1 MAKQKI
7 NEHVISLSVLLN
19 TKVDQNQLE
28 GTVRQLKAKLS
39 NLSAEMDKKKTQ
51 QEAQKIVD
59 EINSAFKELHMP
71 EITFDDLQNNLKG
84 IKQQIINAFKQTN
97 GISADLFSLSDI
109 EESLKNIDRNVNSLT
124 QHMQNL
130 SKASDKASGFARSL
144 SEINS
149 AAALLTAAK
158 LDISDVFNFGEDMTD
173 VDAMAKALRT
183 LNNAVRNMVD
193 NPSGNWAKDYATTVK
208 FVKLYERASQLPDF
222 DQSIITKPMTNRYNM
237 AKIGIAEKE
246 NILRNVYNAQLGRD
260 ISTTGKPSEGNWATE
275 STVQDIRDILK
286 KGITVSGRVPQGTTS
301 KATESK
307 PTETRREVTSEDFKN
322 KKFTFYRGLEKGII
336 PEYKDAKSFYYY
348 LTTVETQK
356 NSKVA
361 LNTAAEYGRDGDES
375 IIQSGT
381 FVPRNPFVINGGGEQ
396 WYEFGKF
403 KELVPILLQHEDQLR
418 SANPDKVSV
427 VNALIDAA
435 QNQKSLSKYKRRDA
449 MQSMILQL
457 LQSLQYDAVIF
468 DNILDKSSEIK
479 GTPTTTA
486 AILNRSAITID
497 QHYQKQDDAI
507 KASQSVPDWTFPYLN
522 QQEINQLDLTNP
534 EQIFEAL
541 KALDQS
547 FKAIDNT
554 TAMLGALEQ
563 SAKDRGWT
571 KKKLHDNASWQEY
584 DTLKTSWSDLQKDL
598 LERLLSISKST
609 EWSNILKS
617 TNGDIFSAGSQ
628 FYKEHES
635 EFQAPQYEPISTP
648 SFIDYTAQNP
658 QEEMPAIQQA
668 VEDGVREA
676 LTQES
681 EPDSAAQKIDATVLQ
696 PLIDQLG
703 AALQNVVGQPTID
716 IDQSIPVDLKNAFD
730 KIIQVLH
737 SVQQDLL
744 QYESSFQDITSPTNG
759 LAELFTTIQTNLDAL
774 AQTVTQLS
782 ERYTNA
788 DREYKTVRDAMDSL
802 EMHKNMKPVL
812 LDNATIQ
819 NNIASLQDLINSK
832 APLSEL
838 ERARDTAFADYTS
851 FMSKILGIQTT
862 SAPSET
868 QTVTIDTTATNDKLD
883 SITSYLSRVESNVT
897 SIEQLL
903 MSAGDNVT
911 SPLSQLCESVNI
923 LVDQVQSLNQTYRE
937 APADVDDDDDDLEI
951 QEQHNDQKTNSNLY
965 KDNPLGFIL
974 SDVLKSPDFANAIL
988 SYIKTGEADV
998 RQVIKSMFDDISDEL
1013 IDKLFTEIPN
1023 ALHQN
1028 DVSLGT
1034 SRDYVEANYPDVYK
1048 FLDTHVRSPRMTS
1061 IEMAKGIFEDD
1072 TLRQLNI
1079 VGAFSRNNIGRLIN
1093 DIKDGQ
1099 SLAEIVMQ
1107 ISSYISGMTEYLD
1120 GLLPNLEKFTD
1131 EDLLGAL
1138 QDRYNVDFTGNKGM
1152 LYDGDESYNADS
1164 YDDDDS
1170 YEYNTGELERI
1181 LNKLDASLNA
1191 WTLNHISD
1199 RSDNVN
1205 VNAIRGT
1212 VEHIHDT
1219 LEDLYQWLQSDL
1231 NLTNALQ
1238 QIASK
1243 LNDLARSKNQ
1253 SNSNYEPTYLIE
1265 LRANLDQL
1273 TSAIYSLHNTP
1284 EMEPWALEV
1293 TLQSL
1298 VGKVDTL
1305 IGDMETVSN
1314 NNESSSFAELRST
1327 LDELTRALYLLNKGK
1342 ALTQQ
1347 QVKAAITDALQQ
1359 VNSKFTADDVKAT
1372 VDVQPIVGLLQEIS
1386 GKLTSGVKLSNGS
1399 GTSSNGSND
1408 AAAEDGKPKSKSK
1421 AKQGTINRG
1430 TAKGQTSLQRVVDY
1444 YYWLEEQAKAY
1455 EKNKPYVD
1463 AIQSVQQE
1471 LLSDMGKF
1479 NKKNEKP
1486 IVEYLR
1492 GETDTVPDVK
1502 WFQNLQ
1508 SKHNLNMTRMAGQDD
1523 INSQNAIRKQALDLL
1538 RQEYKIR
1545 SDIST
1550 LERNGAKKDSL
1561 SVLQREIKDLSTLRQ
1576 TLFSMLDADQQ
1587 RLYIDEQIAL
1597 TGKQHAD
1604 DVRRQVKQAQSE
1616 LEASSKQL
1624 NSLYENL
1631 GKLYAQRTHVAD
1643 TTGVDAEIKQINE
1656 QIASIIK
1663 KQPTLKEAGKA
1674 NIGVGTTKQNATY
1687 NNQIINANNNQLRQ
1701 LYAQQ
1706 AKLESDKAHNHEAEL
1721 AWYADEIKRRETISK
1736 LDQDEIDR
1744 IKQKVAA
1751 RAAGKKADEEEK
1763 QRKAQEA
1770 ADRKQQYEEEIAWQQ
1785 YRLEAERQIRQETE
1799 KAWEKHQQQQYNIP
1813 VDGQGRV
1820 DSAYFVDQTARD
1832 YLNGGRDVDDVRSKI
1847 ENYRDELAAAGKLT
1861 DELREKIDLLFVDLN
1876 TSNSSGDIDQIFA
1889 RLNALKEVV
1898 KIQGIE
1904 KRTRD
1909 ADAAA
1914 QKREQTQRQKEEEEM
1929 YKIYRDEAK
1938 KQSEIERGLNQ
1949 HRQPEYNLSTDANG
1963 WADNEH
1969 FVDNAARAYLD
1980 GGYDINDIETS
1991 IKNYMAEL
1999 DAANKLTD
2007 QLRNEFNIMLS
2018 NLALSYSD
2026 EDITSVV
2033 NSFDTMK
2040 ESIKIGNIEQRRN
2053 PVEALQR
2060 QISQYTEELL
2070 ASDRLSETFFNELAT
2085 MSVNADAA
2093 KGDRDL
2099 SAVQE
2104 QLNALKKKV
2113 QLEQTLEQLYR
2124 ERGSLDAQ
2132 RQNME
2137 ANGKDVSGINE
2148 KIKANEREIQT
2159 TRELIKVGQ
2168 MAKDEFDELNQ
2179 RLTQAQESGRIIKQA
2194 EYNNKQ
2200 KAKSQPKTQRDENT
2214 QKKNELKS
2222 LYAQLA
2228 RNRYDGNSTA
2238 VVATQNE
2245 IDNLEREVQ
2254 LSEEEK
2260 SNIQQIAEARARIS
2274 AARKTDTKAAHQAE
2288 AEANK
2293 EEKRQLTELLKLYKE
2308 KAKIEMR
2315 IKQIGNDASHAAEK
2329 EMLEQQII
2337 AINSNID
2344 ANPAKTTKNSK
2355 ATNDAYDD
2363 AKAQAVKDLNKSAR
2377 LKTHQG
2383 TIDKYATMQR
2393 QLIDAANNV
2402 GIDNVAD
2409 NNLITQFST
2418 YLYQYQ
2424 QLKNQLDAKSQKG
2437 EIVTEEELRRLQDA
2451 KRNVEQYKTAIQ
2463 HLYDDTVLGQNQ
2475 SNIDLTSFNGRFDF
2489 SASNMDSYKTQLVDL
2504 MKALTRGKGQVQSF
2518 DHETNTLTYTIQ
2530 NGAHETQTMTLHI
2543 RDLDHGITQTARDT
2557 RYSASLFDNLR
2568 QKMREIS
2575 RYVIGYSTISR
2586 LVQEVR
2592 RGLQYVKEIDAAMTE
2607 LKKVTNETDETYA
2620 KFMQDARKTAERV
2633 GATTKDIISSTA
2645 DWARLGYSIQ
2655 EAAKLSESTQ
2665 VLLNVSEFTDVS
2677 KATDSLI
2684 SSVQAFGYTAD
2695 QSMHVVDILNEIGN
2709 NYAISTADLAQSL
2722 TKSSGALVTAGGDLA
2737 EAAALTATANSII
2750 QDADVVGTALKTTS
2764 LRLRGTDVKVL
2775 DEEGLDSDNV
2785 VTSKSKLRSKVKA
2798 LSGVDILTDAG
2809 AYKSTYQILL
2819 EISKVWEDI
2828 DNMDQAALLELISG
2842 KRNASVISA
2851 LLQAPETLEKAYES
2865 AQNAS
2870 GSAEK
2875 ENERYLDSIQGRIT
2889 LFQSAMQNFWT
2900 KLISADVV
2908 KRIVDLGTTLVKFI
2922 DTGTGKVTA
2931 LLLYIDSKIT
2941 KIAPKILS
2949 IINPLKALDRA
2960 GQNFRDVMSGVVTT
2974 ISKVNRFNIYEALT
2988 RGTDLDWEHVN
2999 DLSQAL
3005 ADAADSSG
3013 RLNIQQATNILL
3025 TKGYTREQSEAI
3037 LSTLGFTT
3045 ANQALTFSFKNLG
3058 KATLAALKVLWPF
3071 IVVGAAV
3078 AATIAI
3084 VKHNQAKAID
3094 TTKEFAEELDKLRTN
3109 SESLN
3114 SELENLKT
3122 QLEDIGE
3129 KIKELESLPALSF
3142 VQEEELKRLRAVK
3155 DQLTL
3160 QQAVLQGQK
3169 EREDAQINKTQIEA
3183 ANNWLDED
3191 YYGWWQRLWHPDKRG
3206 TKKEFLDK
3214 AISAYSNASN
3224 DVEKYE
3230 DLLANVTDTTG
3241 EDTIRSYEK
3250 QLEAAKKR
3258 RDENEKI
3265 ATDLIKELGN
3275 LIGTSTSG
3283 AGYDFYIQSML
3294 KMNVATNVAG
3304 AKEQA
3309 IENIFAK
3316 DKLAELKQRI
3326 EELAESSDDATTEIT
3341 ELLRKSVELS
3351 GELQQF
3357 NSDDLNIND
3366 IVDYFTIGE
3375 QALDNS
3381 TLEGLTAQYAVAI
3394 KALEDLKSG
3403 ATTVTDYITGS
3414 GEDLVVNEKNVAKVM
3429 KGASVD
3435 IRDEFTKL
3443 VTNIA
3448 DGSMT
3453 IDNAI
3458 QYMTSKGTVASLDL
3472 LSEDLQAINEI
3483 QFKGIK
3489 DEIDGLIDTFT
3500 EFGAALKDVES
3511 AFTILNKA
3519 QTQMQHSGR
3528 LSVTTALDLINTTDR
3543 WNEILDVENGSI
3555 KLNGDYTK
3563 ILIDDKLQLIKTNL
3577 ELSLKTVKEQLAMIN
3592 SKDATEDFTM
3602 TIEESTNAAV
3612 QQLAG
3617 SMAYLNTMMEAYARL
3632 ASGDTEVNLDAARQA
3647 ASDARDNTLE
3657 ELAWTPTKETK
3668 TSKQEL
3674 LKKQR
3679 DIQEQLKLLEG
3690 INTADEFKK
3699 YYDYDK
3705 TPGDKYDDG
3714 KSALDLLKAKYESL
3728 IDNLTNQ
3735 QKWLQNEVDRLQA
3748 ENKGVSRSYYEKQI
3762 ELEEQKLHL
3771 YEQERAELQA
3781 LLGTTAQGTDEY
3793 KDVASALWEVEFAI
3807 QDSVK
3812 AAIEFRK
3819 QIIDLYKTAFDKL
3832 KTLYGNQDE
3841 FLENQQTYI
3850 DKYNELQNAL
3860 GKTGKRED
3868 IQRQLDIESEQVLYN
3883 QRLLDDLRKTRDDA
3897 MANGQMEAG
3906 SEEWI
3911 DMESNIR
3918 AVEMALLD
3926 GQLAVEKYKQAL
3938 IDLYVNA
3945 FATLNEMFSNKNNFL
3960 NSQQGYITGY
3970 VDYLKELDIDAPS
3983 EAYKAL
3989 IEIEEEKK
3997 KNNLD
4002 NLKEVKQ
4009 NIADLE
4015 NEFTAQGLSPDLYGT
4030 KKEWVDAVN
4039 KAIEL
4044 EKALQDNDIAVAQWN
4059 KIINEMDFSKFDEF
4073 ISRIG
4078 DLEKEIKRIV
4088 SVLYKNK
4095 EDIALEDGTWT
4106 SEGITVLGM
4115 YYHQMEVAK
4124 KKAAEYA
4131 QEIEELNE
4139 KYDAGSMSEKQY
4151 YERLQALKDGQWDAI
4166 DAYKEAKD
4174 SIVDLNAARID
4185 MIEKGINEEIKA
4197 YNELLDL
4204 KKKELSAERDLY
4216 NFKKS
4221 TEEKTKSI
4229 AETQRKLAALSN
4241 STSASDIAQS
4251 RKLQA
4256 ELAKQ
4261 QEDLNDSYYSHAMD
4275 SQQQALDD
4283 EGSLFEKTRN
4293 DYLEDL
4299 RKKLEEVDTII
4310 SESISD
4316 VLLNADVALNT
4327 LNEVSATYGVTLSD
4341 NLTNPWKEASIA
4353 STAWKEDISSALT
4366 SMINSDGVV
4375 TLFGNNAV
4383 ASFGNVSTAINDMKL
4398 KADEFKSTTT
4408 DFETVGAAATT
4419 FSTNVTTGMQD
4430 ILDQLN
4436 GKGKNGFTAEM
4447 TNGLKAPWDA
4457 LNDKDSSLVTFSTK
4471 VAEQLDNAIDY
4482 AANNYAS
4489 IMQGHLESPFDNASM
4504 STFNENVKGA
4514 LDKALA
4520 DAREAAD
4527 AINRTMD
4534 FNLPDYQGGIG
4545 GTGGTN
4551 GGGGSGSGGGTNTTG
4566 SKQSTMT
4573 KDDIMEL
4580 QKFLKIYWDS
4590 SVVVDGIYGA
4600 GTKKAVQGMQR
4611 AINQFLQPVGGPY
4624 ANDDGLYTQRT
4635 IDSLKAY
4642 YDLKD
4647 KTTGIKHIISVPKK
4661 AYYAKGTTGTSKSQ
4675 WAITDEYG
4683 PELTMYATKEGN
4695 LSYMRAGSTVVPA
4708 DITKKLLSMVDE
4720 YQPNLTFNQ
4729 PGVPVLNNI
4738 VTNNSAINLHFD
4750 SFIKAEHITDA
4761 TMPELNSLIDKKIDD
4776 FNRKINYALRRV

>member
-1 MAKQKI
+1 MAQNI
-7 NEHVISLSVLLN
+7 NEHVISWSVLLN
-19 TKVDQNQLE
+19 TKVDPKQLD
-28 GTVRQLKAKLS
+28 GTVKLLRQR
-39 NLSAEMDKKKTQ
+39 LSA
-51 QEAQKIVD
+51 IPV
-59 EINSAFKELHMP
+59 EINDTQTKKAAQDFVNEINAAFRELKMP
-71 EITFDDLQNNLKG
+71 EISFDDLQKDIAG
-84 IKQQIINAFKQTN
+84 VKQKIITAFKQTN
-97 GISADLFSLSDI
+97 NITADIFALDEI
-109 EESLKNIDRNVNSLT
+109 EGALKNIDLT
-124 QHMQNL
+124 IAKMSKNL
-130 SKASDKASGFARSL
+130 SRLAKASGVAQGFAKD
-144 SEINS
+144 INTIQK
-149 AAALLTAAK
+149 AAFELNSQRI
-158 LDISDVFNFGEDMTD
+158 DISDVFNFGSGRTD
-173 VDAMAKALRT
+173 AAAMKNELNALKRQIERFDSDP
-183 LNNAVRNMVD
+183 NNK
-193 NPSGNWAKDYATTVK
+193 WAEKYATTIK
-208 FVKLYERASQLPDF
+208 FVKLYEQYSSLEG
-222 DQSIITKPMTNRYNM
+222 IKPSNPLKATYDKTRVGYQ
-237 AKIGIAEKE
+237 EKE
-246 NILRNVYNAQLGRD
+246 NVLRNVYNAQLGRD
-260 ISTTGKPSEGNWATE
+260 ISATGRPSEGNWATE
-275 STVQDIRDILK
+275 NTVQEIRDILK
-286 KGITVSGRVPQGTTS
+286 KGITVTDATQTATAQGSTPSSTKQQQANVEATPTQRQLIDSVKDLS
-301 KATESK
+301 KSA
-307 PTETRREVTSEDFKN
+307 
-322 KKFTFYRGLEKGII
+322 FTFYRGLDKDSEKVAYNANDKYQFVTFASQDDQTGL
-336 PEYKDAKSFYYY
+336 KAAQKAAKSYGQHAM
-348 LTTVETQK
+348 LTGNFT
-356 NSKVA
+356 
-361 LNTAAEYGRDGDES
+361 
-375 IIQSGT
+375 
-381 FVPRNPFVINGGGEQ
+381 PRNPFIVDAHNQSWADLNTFDEFIEVFKGIKGFEDIRKDAHFKDTDPRISEIQLEILEAFRNGIIKDAQGRLYDSIIFKNIKDNAGTNTKSTPSINTAAIFDRSAIQTTRILGSNGKQIATRPDWIFPYLNEQEIKNLDLANYDTFNEAVGILKPAKAILDGIIKELTDVQKPLQGE
-396 WYEFGKF
+396 ERKF
-403 KELVPILLQHEDQLR
+403 KTELG
-418 SANPDKVSV
+418 
-427 VNALIDAA
+427 NAW
-435 QNQKSLSKYKRRDA
+435 Q
-449 MQSMILQL
+449 QL
-457 LQSLQYDAVIF
+457 LQSLLASLFPSDQQWATEFKMSNYENFIKMSPDE
-468 DNILDKSSEIK
+468 LGSEIRHLRDIQQTQTLY
-479 GTPTTTA
+479 TPKYTPVNAPEEAAIRVADTIENVITKMISEPSGDKEKFAFINTQTGQATQYVLGEDASVSSSIVEAQQGLVFNGYGSNIHQHREQDVTAAFSDSDLEFYLEHWTENLLHAFVLAGNQIMELDFTQFPEDQRKQLYEQFVNKITIPDDDGYNQFDQVDEDLYNPQQLIQYLQQQNEQQNNIAQIFTNLLQRVSENKDGNFKEKFAYVDTNGQEINSRVPVSDIATSILGNAELLSTLQNGLQNIVDNTLKNTQDEITDNDLITTLQQYIVTTIQSFIQQTFGNGAEMSKKTMSDFKSAIKFSLLAPLDNMAAEDADIDNKKQLAYQTMLQKAAKNFGYADLIKVYDVSDFLQRFPAPANNPSDNVVPDNTQEETLTTDSMQQAVENGVKEALAQEAEPALEPTKSDENNESEQTTA
-486 AILNRSAITID
+486 AIKLDEQSLIALKETVMPMIQALGKATQKLSQEVSTASTNNNANQRLNTLLANLESTLSTLNDAISKTANPSITID
-497 QHYQKQDDAI
+497 TIGIVDDLKTINESLKTIHTDI
-507 KASQSVPDWTFPYLN
+507 KHITDTKGNNVS
-522 QQEINQLDLTNP
+522 TNDT
-534 EQIFEAL
+534 IKEANSPTEL
-541 KALDQS
+541 HNVLGLL
-547 FKAIDNT
+547 NT
-554 TAMLGALEQ
+554 T
-563 SAKDRGWT
+563 
-571 KKKLHDNASWQEY
+571 
-584 DTLKTSWSDLQKDL
+584 
-598 LERLLSISKST
+598 
-609 EWSNILKS
+609 
-617 TNGDIFSAGSQ
+617 
-628 FYKEHES
+628 
-635 EFQAPQYEPISTP
+635 
-648 SFIDYTAQNP
+648 
-658 QEEMPAIQQA
+658 
-668 VEDGVREA
+668 
-676 LTQES
+676 
-681 EPDSAAQKIDATVLQ
+681 
-696 PLIDQLG
+696 
-703 AALQNVVGQPTID
+703 
-716 IDQSIPVDLKNAFD
+716 
-730 KIIQVLH
+730 
-737 SVQQDLL
+737 
-744 QYESSFQDITSPTNG
+744 
-759 LAELFTTIQTNLDAL
+759 
-774 AQTVTQLS
+774 
-782 ERYTNA
+782 
-788 DREYKTVRDAMDSL
+788 
-802 EMHKNMKPVL
+802 
-812 LDNATIQ
+812 
-819 NNIASLQDLINSK
+819 
-832 APLSEL
+832 
-838 ERARDTAFADYTS
+838 
-851 FMSKILGIQTT
+851 
-862 SAPSET
+862 
-868 QTVTIDTTATNDKLD
+868 
-883 SITSYLSRVESNVT
+883 
-897 SIEQLL
+897 
-903 MSAGDNVT
+903 
-911 SPLSQLCESVNI
+911 LSQLKDR
-923 LVDQVQSLNQTYRE
+923 LM
-937 APADVDDDDDDLEI
+937 PAEP
-951 QEQHNDQKTNSNLY
+951 TS
-965 KDNPLGFIL
+965 
-974 SDVLKSPDFANAIL
+974 STTAN
-988 SYIKTGEADV
+988 
-998 RQVIKSMFDDISDEL
+998 
-1013 IDKLFTEIPN
+1013 
-1023 ALHQN
+1023 
-1028 DVSLGT
+1028 
-1034 SRDYVEANYPDVYK
+1034 
-1048 FLDTHVRSPRMTS
+1048 MTS
-1061 IEMAKGIFEDD
+1061 
-1072 TLRQLNI
+1072 
-1079 VGAFSRNNIGRLIN
+1079 NN
-1093 DIKDGQ
+1093 
-1099 SLAEIVMQ
+1099 
-1107 ISSYISGMTEYLD
+1107 
-1120 GLLPNLEKFTD
+1120 
-1131 EDLLGAL
+1131 
-1138 QDRYNVDFTGNKGM
+1138 
-1152 LYDGDESYNADS
+1152 
-1164 YDDDDS
+1164 
-1170 YEYNTGELERI
+1170 
-1181 LNKLDASLNA
+1181 DA
-1191 WTLNHISD
+1191 
-1199 RSDNVN
+1199 
-1205 VNAIRGT
+1205 
-1212 VEHIHDT
+1212 
-1219 LEDLYQWLQSDL
+1219 
-1231 NLTNALQ
+1231 Q
-1238 QIASK
+1238 QG
-1243 LNDLARSKNQ
+1243 
-1253 SNSNYEPTYLIE
+1253 
-1265 LRANLDQL
+1265 
-1273 TSAIYSLHNTP
+1273 
-1284 EMEPWALEV
+1284 PWALET
-1293 TLQSL
+1293 TLQSMQQNL
-1298 VGKVDTL
+1298 PKQSKCTFD
-1305 IGDMETVSN
+1305 SN
-1314 NNESSSFAELRST
+1314 
-1327 LDELTRALYLLNKGK
+1327 
-1342 ALTQQ
+1342 
-1347 QVKAAITDALQQ
+1347 AITDL
-1359 VNSKFTADDVKAT
+1359 VNGLKGANDVKTT
-1372 VDVQPIVGLLQEIS
+1372 VDVRPIITLLQEIS

-1399 GTSSNGSND
+1399 GTSGNGSND
-1408 AAAEDGKPKSKSK
+1408 TVAEDGKPKSKSK

-1471 LLSDMGKF
+1471 LLSDMGRF
-1479 NKKNEKP
+1479 DKKNEKP

-1604 DVRRQVKQAQSE
+1604 DVRRQVKQD
-1616 LEASSKQL
+1616 EADRKKAASQVESDRK
-1624 NSLYENL
+1624 
-1631 GKLYAQRTHVAD
+1631 K
-1643 TTGVDAEIKQINE
+1643 E
-1656 QIASIIK
+1656 QQA
-1663 KQPTLKEAGKA
+1663 
-1674 NIGVGTTKQNATY
+1674 V
-1687 NNQIINANNNQLRQ
+1687 NANNNKLRR
-1701 LYAQQ
+1701 LYSEQE
-1706 AKLESDKAHNHEAEL
+1706 KLMLDTGHDHKDEL
-1721 AWYADEIKRRETISK
+1721 DWYVDEIARLEKISK

-1744 IKQKVAA
+1744 INQKVAA

-1799 KAWEKHQQQQYNIP
+1799 RAWTNHSQEQYNIP
-1813 VDGQGRV
+1813 VDANGRA
-1820 DSAYFVDQTARD
+1820 DPRYFMDDAART

-1969 FVDNAARAYLD
+1969 FVDNAARAYLYN
-1980 GGYDINDIETS
+1980 GGYDINEIETS

-2007 QLRNEFNIMLS
+2007 QLRNEFNVMLS

-2026 EDITSVV
+2026 EDIASVV

-2293 EEKRQLTELLKLYKE
+2293 EEKRQLTELFKLYKE

-2329 EMLEQQII
+2329 EMLSLQLLT
-2337 AINSNID
+2337 INRDIN
-2344 ANPAKTTKNSK
+2344 AQPAYTSKNLKTI
-2355 ATNDAYDD
+2355 NDAYDD
-2363 AKAQAVKDLNKSAR
+2363 AKAQAVKDLNKSTR

-2383 TIDKYATMQR
+2383 VIDKYATMQR

-2402 GIDNVAD
+2402 GMDNVAD

-2418 YLYQYQ
+2418 YLDKYQ

-2437 EIVTEEELRRLQDA
+2437 EIVTEEDLRRLQDA

-2475 SNIDLTSFNGRFDF
+2475 SNIDLASFNGRFDF

-2530 NGAHETQTMTLHI
+2530 KGAHETQTMTLHI
-2543 RDLDHGITQTARDT
+2543 RDLDHGITQTAKDT
-2557 RYSASLFDNLR
+2557 KYSVSLFDNLR
-2568 QKMREIS
+2568 QKMSEIS
-2575 RYVIGYSTISR
+2575 RYLIGYSSISR
-2586 LVQEVR
+2586 VIQEVR

-2695 QSMHVVDILNEIGN
+2695 QSMQVVDILNEIGN

-2809 AYKSTYQILL
+2809 TYKSTYQILL

-3511 AFTILNKA
+3511 AFSILNKA

-3577 ELSLKTVKEQLAMIN
+3577 ELSLKTVKEQLAMLN

-3617 SMAYLNTMMEAYARL
+3617 SMAYLNAMMEAYARI
-3632 ASGDTEVNLDAARQA
+3632 AGGDTSVDLAAAQELA
-3647 ASDARDNTLE
+3647 TQARDKTLE

-3690 INTADEFKK
+3690 IDTADEFEK
-3699 YYDYDK
+3699 YYDDDK

-3983 EAYKAL
+3983 EAYKDL

-4078 DLEKEIKRIV
+4078 DLEKEIKHIV

-4398 KADEFKSTTT
+4398 KADEFASTTT
-4408 DFETVGAAATT
+4408 DFETVGTAATT

-4482 AANNYAS
+4482 AANNYVS

-4504 STFNENVKGA
+4504 STFNQNVKGA

-4545 GTGGTN
+4545 GGSAYGN
-4551 GGGGSGSGGGTNTTG
+4551 GGYDGSGDDG
-4566 SKQSTMT
+4566 STVKMT
-4573 KDDIMEL
+4573 KNDIMEL
-4580 QKFLKIYWDS
+4580 QKFLNNNWQEHLI
-4590 SVVVDGIYGA
+4590 VDGVYGEA
-4600 GTKKAVQGMQR
+4600 TRAAVERMQK
-4611 AINQFLQPVGGPY
+4611 AINTFLGGAY
-4624 ANDDGLYTQRT
+4624 SNVEGYYTQRT
-4635 IDSLKAY
+4635 IDSVKAY
-4642 YDLKD
+4642 YDQRKLRD
-4647 KTTGIKHIISVPKK
+4647 KNYKAPSRIPSVP
-4661 AYYAKGTTGTSKSQ
+4661 YYAKGTTGTSKNQ